1 MAGLWSLLSLLRSAG
16 GWRAS
21 VDNARHTVSQLRTS
35 AGQVQTALFQRT
47 RTRALQ
53 GDARAQY
60 EMGEYFYEGRG
71 VPRDFAEAAGWF
83 AQAAQQGLAQA
94 QCSLGLMSFL
104 GRGLPRDPV
113 QGYKWLLLAS
123 RQKDERALQAC
134 PKALT
139 KLTPAE
145 KSVAEELAAEFRPAP
160 TGEGNQR

>member
-1 MAGLWSLLSLLRSAG
+1 MAGFWSLLALLRSAG

-21 VDNARHTVSQLRTS
+21 VDNARQTVAQLRSS

-71 VPRDFAEAAGWF
+71 VPRDLVEAAGWF
-83 AQAAQQGLAQA
+83 TQAAEQGLAQA

-123 RQKDERALQAC
+123 RQKNERAIQAC
-134 PKALT
+134 PRALT
-139 KLTPAE
+139 KLAPAE
-145 KSVAEELAAEFRPAP
+145 KLAAEELAAEFRPAP
-160 TGEGNQR
+160 SGGGRP